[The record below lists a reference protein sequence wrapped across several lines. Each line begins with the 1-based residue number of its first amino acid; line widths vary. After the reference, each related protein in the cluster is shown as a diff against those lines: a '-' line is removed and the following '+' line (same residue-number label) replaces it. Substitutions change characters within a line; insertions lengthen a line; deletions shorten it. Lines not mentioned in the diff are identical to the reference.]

1 MASDIK
7 ISFQSKEKFIC
18 PVCES
23 EFHREELLSGSGRL
37 IAGALTEELH
47 RLYEPSAKYGTIY
60 PLAYLVTVC
69 PDCFFAAL
77 DKDFQKLPGDE
88 QARAREDTDK
98 RKEDVNLVFPGVDFR
113 QSRSLLSGAA
123 SQYLAVRCYD
133 FYSGAFSPT
142 IKQGLSSIRTA
153 WLLDDLDKAQPGENY
168 DWLATLFRKKA
179 QFFYSEAL
187 KREQSGAEPLTGIKN
202 MGPDTDK
209 NYGYEGVLYLSGRLR
224 LKNGPR
230 DDAAGRAEALG
241 DIKRTI
247 AKIFGFGRSSKQR
260 PGPLLELARNLYN
273 SINSD
278 LNESDDV

>member
-1 MASDIK
+1 MASEIK
-7 ISFQSKEKFIC
+7 TSFQSKEQFIC
-18 PVCES
+18 PVCGTK
-23 EFHREELLSGSGRL
+23 FHREELLSGSGRL

-69 PDCFFAAL
+69 PDCFFAAM
-77 DKDFQKLPGDE
+77 DKDFQELPTDE
-88 QARAREDTDK
+88 QIRGWDDTDK

-113 QSRSLLSGAA
+113 QGRSLFSGAA

-133 FYSGAFSPT
+133 FYPQEFSPT
-142 IKQGLSSIRTA
+142 IKQGMSAIRTA
-153 WLLDDLDKAQPGENY
+153 WLLDDLHKQQPGENY

-187 KREQSGAEPLTGIKN
+187 KREQSGEEPLGGIKN

-209 NYGYEGVLYLSGRLR
+209 NYGYEGVLYLSGWLR
-224 LKNGPR
+224 LKFGPR
-230 DDAAGRAEALG
+230 DDQRAEALG

-273 SINSD
+273 SINRD
-278 LNESDDV
+278 LNEADDV